1 MLLHAGLLARFRF
14 AVDRARSE
22 GGVLGRSCARS
33 FGLEALRKSFRS
45 RSRPAA
51 TRPKAASALSGRVSS
66 ASTRANPSSTRR
78 RVSRRGILLHPQR
91 LVAGL
96 ELSGELGD
104 PVGYRF
110 QFLLKLLAARALMR
124 HDESVLARVYA
135 SSYGA

>member
-1 MLLHAGLLARFRF
+1 MTRECHVRFCERLG
-14 AVDRARSE
+14 VRLPRPTHHHSSST
-22 GGVLGRSCARS
+22 GVLLRS
-33 FGLEALRKSFRS
+33 
-45 RSRPAA
+45 
-51 TRPKAASALSGRVSS
+51 
-66 ASTRANPSSTRR
+66 
-78 RVSRRGILLHPQR
+78 QR

-124 HDESVLARVYA
+124 HDASVLARVYA